1 MPHSLIVTSR
11 SLDPWFNLALEEFL
25 MQKLIRAVDGE
36 SDLSSILYLWQN
48 QNTVVIG
55 RNQNAWAECSTAQLE
70 AEGGR
75 LARRSTGGGAVF
87 HDLGNLNFSLL
98 LPEADFNLDRN
109 FQMIVD
115 TVRKEGIDAER
126 SGRNDILVGGLK
138 FSGNAFR
145 INRGVGLHHGTLL
158 VHSAFERVARYLT
171 VNPAKLA
178 SKGVASVRSRI
189 TNLQVLR
196 PDITVEILSA
206 AMENS
211 FIKTFCSLEETNCKD
226 RSLQIERLTDD
237 DFAGDPALLAL
248 TEQFASWNWRFG
260 ESIQFDSLIENKFD
274 WGHIQICLN
283 VHQGIVSSA
292 QIYSDA
298 LDCDFIDNVINC
310 LKGAR
315 FHSKLLAEG
324 VLQHAAEG
332 DGFGIS
338 RCKMAEDIAGLLLEQ
353 GW

>member
-1 MPHSLIVTSR
+1 MPHSLIVTSK
-11 SLDPWFNLALEEFL
+11 SHDPWFNLALEEFL

-36 SDLSSILYLWQN
+36 SDLTSILYLWQN

-55 RNQNAWAECSTAQLE
+55 RNQNAWVECCTAKLE
-70 AEGGR
+70 AEGGH

-115 TVRKEGIDAER
+115 TVKKEGIDAER
-126 SGRNDILVGGLK
+126 SGRNDILVDGLK

-145 INRGVGLHHGTLL
+145 MNRGVGLHHGTLL

-171 VNPAKLA
+171 VNPAKLV

-196 PDITVEILSA
+196 PDITVEMLSA

-211 FIKTFCSLEETNCKD
+211 FIRTFCSIDETIKD
-226 RSLQIERLTDD
+226 DCGVQIERLTDE

-260 ESIQFDSLIENKFD
+260 ESIQFDSQIESKFE

-283 VHQGIVSSA
+283 IQRGIVIKA

-298 LDCDFIDNVINC
+298 LDCDFIDAVIASLN
-310 LKGAR
+310 GAR
-315 FHSKLLAEG
+315 FHSNILAEA
-324 VLQHAAEG
+324 VLRNASDG
-332 DGFGIS
+332 DGFGVS
-338 RCKMAEDIAGLLLEQ
+338 RRKMAEDIAGFLLDQ

>member
-11 SLDPWFNLALEEFL
+11 SHNPWFNLALEEFL
-25 MQKLIRAVDGE
+25 MQKLIKPDEGVLDI
-36 SDLSSILYLWQN
+36 LSILYLWQN

-55 RNQNAWAECSTAQLE
+55 RNQNALAECSTAQLE
-70 AEGGR
+70 ADGGR
-75 LARRSTGGGAVF
+75 LARRSTGGWAVF

-109 FQMIVD
+109 FQIIVD

-126 SGRNDILVGGLK
+126 SGRNDILVDGLK
-138 FSGNAFR
+138 FSGNAFS

-189 TNLQVLR
+189 TNIQALR
-196 PDITVEILSA
+196 SDITVEILST

-211 FIKTFCSLEETNCKD
+211 FIRTFCSSEETNRED
-226 RSLQIERLTDD
+226 RSLQIERLTDG

-248 TEQFASWNWRFG
+248 TEQFASWKWRFG
-260 ESIQFDSLIENKFD
+260 ESIQFD
-274 WGHIQICLN
+274 
-283 VHQGIVSSA
+283 
-292 QIYSDA
+292 
-298 LDCDFIDNVINC
+298 
-310 LKGAR
+310 
-315 FHSKLLAEG
+315 
-324 VLQHAAEG
+324 
-332 DGFGIS
+332 
-338 RCKMAEDIAGLLLEQ
+338 
-353 GW
+353 